1 MIKYIK
7 LFLASPF
14 SKKIFFI
21 KRLLSRVKT
30 LVIYRALF
38 KEIGLNSTI
47 IRPLFL
53 TPEHI
58 IVGSKV
64 KILHHAR
71 IEGVEEYS
79 EKFFA
84 PEIILGDGVEIQQRV
99 HITAASKLIIGS
111 NTSILPD
118 VLITDIDH
126 SYDES
131 HKPKGEQSISFK
143 PTFIGSN
150 CSIGAGT
157 KILAGTNLG
166 DGCVVGA
173 NSVVRGE
180 FPPRSVIAG
189 APAKL
194 IRIYDLPDGSQKLP
208 K

>member
-21 KRLLSRVKT
+21 KKLLSRVKT
-30 LVIYRALF
+30 LVIYRTLF

-64 KILHHAR
+64 KIWHHAR

-79 EKFFA
+79 GKFFA

-99 HITAASKLIIGS
+99 HITAASKLIIGN

-118 VLITDIDH
+118 VLVTDINH
-126 SYDES
+126 SYDEND
-131 HKPKGEQSISFK
+131 KPKGEQSISSK

-173 NSVVRGE
+173 NSVVTGE

-194 IRIYDLPDGSQKLP
+194 IRIYDLLHDSKKLP

>member
-1 MIKYIK
+1 MIKNIK
-7 LFLASPF
+7 LFIASSF
-14 SKKIFFI
+14 SKKIFI
-21 KRLLSRVKT
+21 VKRILSRVKT
-30 LVIYRALF
+30 LVIYSFLF
-38 KEIGLNSTI
+38 KEIGSNSTI

-58 IVGSKV
+58 ILGSKV
-64 KILHHAR
+64 KIWHHAR
-71 IEGVEEYS
+71 IEGVQEYAGKAFS
-79 EKFFA
+79 
-84 PEIILGDGVEIQQRV
+84 PEIILEDGVEIQQRV

-118 VLITDIDH
+118 VLVTDIDH
-126 SYDES
+126 SFDES
-131 HKPKGEQSISFK
+131 DKPKGEQSISFK
-143 PTFIGSN
+143 PTFIGCN

-173 NSVVRGE
+173 NSVVKGE

-194 IRIYDLPDGSQKLP
+194 IRIYDLLHDSKKLP